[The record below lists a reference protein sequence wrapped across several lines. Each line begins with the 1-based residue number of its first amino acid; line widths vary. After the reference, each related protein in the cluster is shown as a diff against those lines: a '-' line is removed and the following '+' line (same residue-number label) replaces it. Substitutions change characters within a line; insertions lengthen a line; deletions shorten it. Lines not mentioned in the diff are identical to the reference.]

1 MPCKVQI
8 LGESKKYKKNLN
20 LIGVLWEPFRRA
32 PTDYFSWNA
41 NWFSSSLFRCSI
53 FIIVPTS

>member
-20 LIGVLWEPFRRA
+20 LIGVLWEPFEGLPQITSPGMLIGFRA
-32 PTDYFSWNA
+32 VF
-41 NWFSSSLFRCSI
+41 FVVQFL
-53 FIIVPTS
+53 